1 MIRLFTLAMSTL
13 FYFTALA
20 QSPYTLDITTSK
32 MSILGTSTLH
42 DWESNV
48 EEATGE
54 LTLDIDGNQ
63 LRSLNSLSL
72 TVTVKS
78 IKSGKSGMD
87 KNTYNA
93 LKEKEYPQITYQLS
107 SVENITANDL
117 KVSGELSIAGVTNT
131 KELISQY
138 VIEDQSVVFNGAI
151 TFNMSEFDIKPPT
164 ALMGT
169 IKTGDEITI
178 EYDVIFTP
186 K

>member
-1 MIRLFTLAMSTL
+1 MKKLFTFTIGL
-13 FYFTALA
+13 FFSIVTLA
-20 QSPYTLDITTSK
+20 QSPFALDNVSSK
-32 MSILGTSTLH
+32 ISILGTSTLH
-42 DWESNV
+42 DWESDV
-48 EEATGE
+48 EEIEGE
-54 LTLDIDGNQ
+54 INLDFDGNKLQ
-63 LRSLNSLSL
+63 SLNNLIL

-93 LKEKEYPQITYQLS
+93 LNEKKHPQITYQLS
-107 SVENITANDL
+107 SVESITANDL
-117 KVSGELSIAGVTNT
+117 KVNGELSIAGVTKT

-138 VIEDQSVVFNGAI
+138 VIEDRSVVFNGAI
-151 TFNMSEFDIKPPT
+151 TFNMTEFDIKPPT

-178 EYDVIFTP
+178 EYDVIFMP